1 MISRRVI
8 EISSLLHRHYF
19 ESGYRSTEMS
29 LFLCGGASKT
39 DAALRAALGAQLSAK
54 KSKYTYAV
62 HYPESIFI
70 EAILGHKRN
79 DLLELE
85 NLLAESVSAVVIPL
99 QGPGTFT
106 ELGAFT
112 NHPSLREKLVV
123 IVDPKYKLSKSFIN
137 TGPLR
142 HLKRSTSSC
151 ILYHELSIGKVD
163 SMSQAV
169 AEAARKIAIRN
180 PIVPSL
186 VNPLSSKDFYFSLA
200 AVFEPLPKK
209 VAIEIAEQLRP
220 AEKQRVAI
228 VAETVLN
235 ILVNERR
242 IMLSKDDSFVV
253 SARSLE
259 KMYADITTEKRRK
272 ETADIIWNLRA
283 KAINCIHRRKSVAWS

>member
-8 EISSLLHRHYF
+8 EISTSLHKHFF
-19 ESGYRSTEMS
+19 ESEYRSAEMS
-29 LFLCGGASKT
+29 LFLCGGTSKT
-39 DAALRAALGAQLSAK
+39 DSALRAALGAQLAAK
-54 KSKYTYAV
+54 KSKYAYAI

-70 EAILGHKRN
+70 EAILGHKRH

-112 NHPSLREKLVV
+112 NHPSLRDKLVV
-123 IVDPKYKLSKSFIN
+123 VVDPKYKLSKSFIN

-142 HLKRSTSSC
+142 HLKKNTSSC
-151 ILYHELSIGKVD
+151 ILYHKLSIDMVE
-163 SMSQAV
+163 SLSQVV

-180 PIVPSL
+180 PTVPSL
-186 VNPLSSKDFYFSLA
+186 VNTLASKDFYFYLS
-200 AVFEPLPKK
+200 AVFDPLPKR
-209 VAIEIAEQLRP
+209 VAVEIAEHLRP
-220 AEKQRVAI
+220 TEKQRVAI

-242 IMLSKDDSFVV
+242 MLTQDDSYIVP
-253 SARSLE
+253 ARSLD
-259 KMYADITTEKRRK
+259 KMFHDIPTEKRRK
-272 ETADIIWNLRA
+272 ETAELIWNLRA
-283 KAINCIHRRKSVAWS
+283 KAINCILRRKSVAWS